1 MMVREIR
8 LILTFKTVNS
18 PLAVLSRFFGVQEA
32 LAQKL
37 GKNQPWISRHLTM
50 LKHPGETGLLEVVGF
65 EIFSRPTTSNPRQS
79 PHVHPIMHIE

>member
-1 MMVREIR
+1 MKAREIR
-8 LILTFKTVNS
+8 FILTFKTVNS

-50 LKHPGETGLLEVVGF
+50 LKHPGETGLLEEDDF
-65 EIFSRPTTSNPRQS
+65 ENFSRPTTSNPRQS
-79 PHVHPIMHIE
+79 PHVNPMMRIE